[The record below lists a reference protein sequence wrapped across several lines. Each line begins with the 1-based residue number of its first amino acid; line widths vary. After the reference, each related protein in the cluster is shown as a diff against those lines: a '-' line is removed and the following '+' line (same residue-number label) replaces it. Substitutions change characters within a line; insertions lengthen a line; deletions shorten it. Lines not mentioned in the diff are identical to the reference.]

1 MQNVSNVVEEISF
14 GESVMLFHQNRI
26 FPSTMRKVSNIL
38 TEIYLHI
45 VSDGISSRTVFH
57 FQLAIKGIPK
67 RKESSYPPCILWMQ
81 VVEFG

>member
-26 FPSTMRKVSNIL
+26 FPSTMRKVANIL

-45 VSDGISSRTVFH
+45 ASDGRF
-57 FQLAIKGIPK
+57 
-67 RKESSYPPCILWMQ
+67 SYFNLQ
-81 VVEFG
+81 